1 MKIRDQDTIAAIAT
15 PSGEGA
21 IAVIR
26 VSGKEAVGVV
36 DRVFAG
42 KVKLCEVSANTV
54 HFGRIVARGGDAVD
68 EVLATVFRAPNSYT
82 GEDAVEISCH
92 GGVYVANRV
101 LELVLGAGARQA
113 DPGEFTL
120 RSFLNGKRDLS
131 RAEAVADLIH
141 ARSEK
146 AHWASM
152 NQLQGM
158 LSSRV
163 IELKAELLR
172 HCSLLEIELDF
183 SEEGIAVIERVD
195 VLSGLKKIRAD
206 VNEIIISY
214 GVGRHYRDGVMV
226 VLVGKVNS
234 GKSSIFNALLRENRA
249 IVSPHPGTT
258 RDYIEEG
265 LNLEGVL
272 FRIVDTAGIRD
283 TVEPVEA
290 DGVERSKGLLARA
303 DVLVLV
309 VDSTSEADLQAAR
322 MSIEEVGLRGRTV
335 IAFNKID
342 LVPEL
347 SPRVDDH
354 LSDEC
359 MTSSVYLSAKTGAGV
374 ELLSKALVKAAGLES
389 GEGDLGFKVT
399 NRRHLNAFQ
408 RVAVSLAQAIQSLE
422 SGLTNEFV
430 ALDVRRAMDALAE
443 VTGEITTDDI
453 LNEIFSNFC
462 IGK

>member
-15 PSGEGA
+15 PPGEGA

-26 VSGKEAVGVV
+26 VSGKEAAAAV

-54 HFGRIVARGGDAVD
+54 HFGRIVGRDGDAVD
-68 EVLATVFRAPNSYT
+68 EVLVTVFRAPHSYT

-131 RAEAVADLIH
+131 QAEAVADLIH

-146 AHWASM
+146 AHWASIS
-152 NQLQGM
+152 QLQGK

-172 HCSLLEIELDF
+172 YCSLLEIELDF

-195 VLSGLKKIRAD
+195 VLNGLKKVRSD
-206 VNEIIISY
+206 VGEIITSY
-214 GVGRHYRDGVMV
+214 SVGRHYRDGVMV
-226 VLVGKVNS
+226 VLVGKANS

-265 LNLEGVL
+265 VSLEGVL

-283 TVEPVEA
+283 AVEPVEA
-290 DGVERSKGLLARA
+290 EGVERSKGLLARA

-309 VDSTSEADLQAAR
+309 VDSTLGVDLQAAR
-322 MSIEEVGLRGRTV
+322 VSIDEVGLRERLV

-342 LVPEL
+342 LLPDPN
-347 SPRVDDH
+347 PRVEDYS
-354 LSDEC
+354 SDEWA
-359 MTSSVYLSAKTGAGV
+359 TSSVYLSAKTGAGM
-374 ELLSKALVKAAGLES
+374 ELLSKALVRVAGLES
-389 GEGDLGFKVT
+389 GEGDLGLKVT
-399 NRRHLNAFQ
+399 NRRHLDAFR
-408 RVAVSLAQAIQSLE
+408 RVDVSLAQAIETLE
-422 SGLTNEFV
+422 SGMTNEFV

-443 VTGEITTDDI
+443 VTGEMTTDDI

-462 IGK
+462 VGK